1 MPRKRSGVRVSVPA
15 PNRSFQIS
23 RQREVFSISIKFG
36 LSLCQNPNQLLYNKG
51 MKQTRREYT
60 ELVKDLFAHDNVRQM
75 SEFIQHGNVSCLH
88 HSKRVSYKS
97 YKICK
102 FLKLDYKSAAR
113 GGLLHDYF
121 LYDWHEYSYRMHG
134 LTHPKRALANANR
147 DFKLNK
153 IEQDIIKKHMWPI
166 TIIPPRHL
174 ESLIVCLVDKYC
186 SAIEV
191 FRSVEDELN
200 HVDEFFEDAEVLLH
214 LKNARPK
221 FESEQD

>member
-1 MPRKRSGVRVSVPA
+1 
-15 PNRSFQIS
+15 
-23 RQREVFSISIKFG
+23 
-36 LSLCQNPNQLLYNKG
+36 

-60 ELVKDLFAHDNVRQM
+60 ESVKDLFAHNNVGRM
-75 SEFIQHGNVSCLH
+75 SDFIQHGNVTCLE

-102 FLKLDYKSAAR
+102 FLKLDYRSAAR

-121 LYDWHEYSYRMHG
+121 LYDWHNSPYRLHG
-134 LTHPKRALANANR
+134 FSHPGLALANANR

-191 FRSVEDELN
+191 FRSVDDEFN
-200 HVDEFFEDAEVLLH
+200 HIDEFFEDAESLLVLRSP
-214 LKNARPK
+214 RP
-221 FESEQD
+221 SLDLEQE